1 MIEALLHGKIART
14 PEQRQAKNGNTFT
27 VSSMTVSSNNG
38 LIFVSVIAFDDE
50 VQADLLQLTKG
61 DKASVS
67 GTLSPNIWIDNNGEP
82 QVNLDITV
90 NHVLTVYSGRNKRR
104 KNSTRTISQ

>member
-27 VSSMTVSSNNG
+27 VSSMTVSSNND

-67 GTLSPNIWIDNNGEP
+67 GTLKS
-82 QVNLDITV
+82 
-90 NHVLTVYSGRNKRR
+90 
-104 KNSTRTISQ
+104 